1 MPALEVLS
9 YGVSWP
15 INDTLIRA
23 LPSGGGR
30 LFVSGPAAS
39 IDLSNDVTMANAK
52 NVVAATGL
60 AFSPEG
66 APVSAAFIRVNG
78 GAAIVKVTKA

>member
-9 YGVSWP
+9 YGILYP

-23 LPSGGGR
+23 LPSAGGR

-39 IDLSNDVTMANAK
+39 IDLSNDIAMANAK
-52 NVVAATGL
+52 NVLPAAG
-60 AFSPEG
+60 AFLPG
-66 APVSAAFIRVNG
+66 GDYVSAGFIRVNG
-78 GAAIVKVTKA
+78 GAAIVKVTKP